1 MMKIYFNHLNFADV
15 GFTTEAEKGTIQKY
29 FANPKRC
36 LESISFKQ
44 IAFEKFLKSRKQ
56 FQILV

>member
-15 GFTTEAEKGTIQKY
+15 RFTTEAEKETIKNILQIRK
-29 FANPKRC
+29 
-36 LESISFKQ
+36 ESISFKQ